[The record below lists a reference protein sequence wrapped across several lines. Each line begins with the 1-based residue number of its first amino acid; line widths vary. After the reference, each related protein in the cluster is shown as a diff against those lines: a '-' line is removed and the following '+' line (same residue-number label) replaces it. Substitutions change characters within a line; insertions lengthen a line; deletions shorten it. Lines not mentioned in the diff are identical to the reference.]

1 MSNENIV
8 ILKMLDQ
15 GKISVDDT
23 IKLLNTVNS
32 INLSEPKVSS
42 SIESNIN
49 KFSNALDNLTKDI
62 KIKVQKDVPKIKENT
77 HSILSKTG
85 EIFSD
90 FGKNVK
96 DIFTSDSNTTEVEEI
111 KIEDK
116 DTSEV

>member
-1 MSNENIV
+1 MSNENII

-32 INLSEPKVSS
+32 IDLTSSKVNVN

-49 KFSNALDNLTKDI
+49 KFSTALDNLTKDI
-62 KIKVQKDVPKIKENT
+62 KIKVKKDVPKLKENT
-77 HSILSKTG
+77 QSILSKTG
-85 EIFSD
+85 ELFSD

-96 DIFTSDSNTTEVEEI
+96 EIFTSENVDETEIIEETTKNTEI
-111 KIEDK
+111 
-116 DTSEV
+116 